1 MYSYFNTHIQAV
13 KYYSQAAAILSQYEH
28 VNSFDG
34 IRDDCENTVKLL
46 IDALR
51 DTLGN
56 PEITAAQVRL
66 FRVSIAGPENR
77 VKKSV

>member
-1 MYSYFNTHIQAV
+1 MYLKRISHAQAV

-46 IDALR
+46 IQALK
-51 DTLGN
+51 DTLSN
-56 PEITAAQVRL
+56 PEITAAQVRKFL
-66 FRVSIAGPENR
+66 FLVL
-77 VKKSV
+77 